1 MTKAPLTARL
11 VALSVLMITWMP
23 IAPAAP
29 AKILPPPQQVSPHV
43 YAWIGPYGGPS
54 KENRGYRMN
63 MAFVIGEQ
71 AVAVIDTGHTEAIA
85 LEMLEHIARIT
96 KLPVKYAINSN
107 SQPHRFMGNDIFRRQ
122 GACIIAHQGEAARM
136 ARLGDEFAA
145 TAQTTFELAA
155 GSVRAPAPPD
165 QIIDGDIKLDLGKL
179 ELHLRHFGAA
189 HTPAPLVVH
198 IPADNVVYAG
208 DILYGGR
215 LLAVIPDSNVK
226 SWIKAFNALAVFGDA
241 TFIPGHGKPG
251 KLKAFEFPTR
261 DYLNL
266 LYDHMGKKIEA
277 GVDIQEAINSL
288 DQSRFKTLADFD
300 ALAGR
305 NASWTYLEREA
316 EFFSK

>member
-1 MTKAPLTARL
+1 MTKARFAARIAALLVLTIAVIP
-11 VALSVLMITWMP
+11 VAL
-23 IAPAAP
+23 AAP

-63 MAFVIGEQ
+63 MAFVVGEQ

-85 LEMLEHIARIT
+85 LEMLEHIARVT
-96 KLPVKYAINSN
+96 KLPVKYVINSN
-107 SQPHRFMGNDIFRRQ
+107 SQPHRFMGNDLFRRQ
-122 GACIIAHQGEAARM
+122 GARIIAHQGEAARM

-165 QIIDGDIKLDLGKL
+165 QIIDGDLKLDLGKL

-215 LLAVIPDSNVK
+215 LLAVLPDSNVK
-226 SWIKAFNALAVFGDA
+226 AWIKTFDALAVFGDA
-241 TFIPGHGKPG
+241 IFIPGHGQPG

-261 DYLNL
+261 DYLHL

-277 GVDIQEAINSL
+277 GADIQEAINSL

-300 ALAGR
+300 VLAGR

>member
-1 MTKAPLTARL
+1 MIKARL
-11 VALSVLMITWMP
+11 AARIAILLVLTIAAIPVAT
-23 IAPAAP
+23 AAQ
-29 AKILPPPQQVSPHV
+29 AKILPPPQQVAPHV

-63 MAFVIGEQ
+63 MAFVVGEQ

-85 LEMLEHIARIT
+85 REMLEHIARIT

-107 SQPHRFMGNDIFRRQ
+107 SQPHRFMGNDIFRRH
-122 GACIIAHQGEAARM
+122 GARIIAHRGEAARM
-136 ARLGDEFAA
+136 ARLGDEFAV

-165 QIIDGDIKLDLGKL
+165 QILDGDIKLDLGKL

-189 HTPAPLVVH
+189 HTPAPLAVH
-198 IPADNVVYAG
+198 VPADNIVYAG

-215 LLAVIPDSNVK
+215 LLAVLPDSNVK
-226 SWIKAFNALAVFGDA
+226 AWIKTFDALAVFGDA
-241 TFIPGHGKPG
+241 VFIPGHGKPG
-251 KLKAFEFPTR
+251 KLKTFEFPTR

-277 GVDIQEAINSL
+277 GADIQEAINSL

-300 ALAGR
+300 ALSGR

>member
-63 MAFVIGEQ
+63 MAFVIGGQ

-122 GACIIAHQGEAARM
+122 GARIIAHQE
-136 ARLGDEFAA
+136 
-145 TAQTTFELAA
+145 
-155 GSVRAPAPPD
+155 
-165 QIIDGDIKLDLGKL
+165 
-179 ELHLRHFGAA
+179 
-189 HTPAPLVVH
+189 
-198 IPADNVVYAG
+198 
-208 DILYGGR
+208 
-215 LLAVIPDSNVK
+215 
-226 SWIKAFNALAVFGDA
+226 
-241 TFIPGHGKPG
+241 
-251 KLKAFEFPTR
+251 
-261 DYLNL
+261 
-266 LYDHMGKKIEA
+266 
-277 GVDIQEAINSL
+277 
-288 DQSRFKTLADFD
+288 
-300 ALAGR
+300 
-305 NASWTYLEREA
+305 EA
-316 EFFSK
+316 EIGRASCRERVWRYV